1 MGDYL
6 TDPVL
11 LIKTAWGGK
20 SLFVDF
26 RPPSSGG
33 QVGPCIQKG
42 AGRRDQ
48 TNQECLVHQNNRLC
62 SVCGTFA
69 EYRSRTSLVRQCG
82 ELLSHWR
89 CTRGR
94 DEEAVEVVDF
104 RSPMP
109 MRILKRHEES
119 RDLRD
124 AVKAE
129 DVKRRLYEAETFIKE
144 HQDAA
149 RRTAPQ
155 KSAQSNSIHETPTA
169 AARAIKIKRQTRNV
183 ETKIFIGEAVGNGV
197 P

>member
-1 MGDYL
+1 
-6 TDPVL
+6 
-11 LIKTAWGGK
+11 
-20 SLFVDF
+20 
-26 RPPSSGG
+26 
-33 QVGPCIQKG
+33 
-42 AGRRDQ
+42 
-48 TNQECLVHQNNRLC
+48 
-62 SVCGTFA
+62 
-69 EYRSRTSLVRQCG
+69 
-82 ELLSHWR
+82 
-89 CTRGR
+89 
-94 DEEAVEVVDF
+94 
-104 RSPMP
+104 